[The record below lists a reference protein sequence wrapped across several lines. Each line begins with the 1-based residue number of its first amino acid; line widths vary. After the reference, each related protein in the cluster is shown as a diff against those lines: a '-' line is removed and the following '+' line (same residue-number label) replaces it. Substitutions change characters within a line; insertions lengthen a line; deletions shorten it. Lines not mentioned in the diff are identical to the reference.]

1 MPARGRT
8 SERSADRAFA
18 IGVARALGGA
28 VIFAL
33 PLLMT
38 MEMWEIAFYVPPLRL
53 AVLVALSLPMLVFL
67 SYYAGFRETSRLRD
81 DVLDAFV
88 ALALGA
94 LASTIVLLLVGA
106 LTPGM
111 TTHEV
116 VGKIALQTVPA
127 SIGALLADDQLGG
140 EDKREEHEE
149 KIGVGGPGYLAE
161 LALMAVGALFLGF
174 NVAPTEEIVLIQYRL
189 AEWQI
194 LVVALVSVA
203 VMHAFVYAVE
213 FHGQEKH
220 PEHVGPWEAFLRF
233 TLVGY
238 IVALLTSAF
247 VLWVFGRFD
256 GLVFAQAVEATV
268 VLGLPAAV
276 GAAAARLVL

>member
-1 MPARGRT
+1 MAA
-8 SERSADRAFA
+8 RSADRAFA

-33 PLLMT
+33 PMLMT
-38 MEMWEIAFYVPPLRL
+38 MEMWEIGFYVPPLRL
-53 AVLVALSLPMLVFL
+53 AALVALSLPMLVFL
-67 SYYAGFRETSRLRD
+67 SYYSGFRETASLQD
-81 DVLDAFV
+81 DLLDAFV

-106 LTPGM
+106 ITRETSANDIVGM
-111 TTHEV
+111 IT
-116 VGKIALQTVPA
+116 LQTVPA

-140 EDKREEHEE
+140 DDQREAHDE
-149 KIGVGGPGYLAE
+149 KLGEGGPGYLAE
-161 LALMAVGALFLGF
+161 LALMSVGALFLGF
-174 NVAPTEEIVLIQYRL
+174 NVAPTEEILLIQSRL
-189 AEWQI
+189 DTWQI
-194 LVVALVSVA
+194 LLLALVSVA

-220 PEHVGPWEAFLRF
+220 PEHVGRAEAFLRF

-238 IVALLTSAF
+238 IAALLASAF

-256 GLVFAQAVEATV
+256 GVVLVQAVESVV

-276 GAAAARLVL
+276 GAAAARLLL